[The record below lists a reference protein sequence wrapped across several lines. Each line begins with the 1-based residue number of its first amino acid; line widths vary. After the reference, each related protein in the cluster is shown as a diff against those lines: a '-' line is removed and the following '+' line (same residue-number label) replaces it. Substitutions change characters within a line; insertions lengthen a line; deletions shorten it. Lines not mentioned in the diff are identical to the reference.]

1 MYADLCVG
9 RFARAHL
16 SVAIAYTE
24 VGTAVG
30 SVSTL
35 VVLNIARAADSGG
48 NVEEVRVI
56 FHLEAPST
64 SSYGWSGDASEAL
77 SGESL
82 KITTS
87 GSCTCVSCTR
97 SGIVICVTSSRCS
110 FSFVSTNRDS
120 YIRGA
125 VTIRVRSFGDN
136 TINSLQV
143 K

>member
-1 MYADLCVG
+1 MCAHLCVG
-9 RFARAHL
+9 RLARVDL

-35 VVLNIARAADSGG
+35 IMLNIARAANSGG

-56 FHLEAPST
+56 FHLEAPSP

-77 SGESL
+77 GSESL
-82 KITTS
+82 KITAS

-120 YIRGA
+120 YIWGA
-125 VTIRVRSFGDN
+125 VTIRVRN
-136 TINSLQV
+136 TINSL
-143 K
+143 